1 MKIMFYKCKID
12 AVNCVGSTMEKNMNL
27 DILKQEDKCYSLKEL
42 LNLYS
47 KYIKNPMVVI
57 NHNYELIYYSNSE
70 YVDDVYKQATKSGAW
85 SLELITIANKTFKN
99 SNTKYSI
106 IDFINKEQRR
116 LFYKI
121 EHGDV
126 LGYLVLLEEK
136 ESSLENLD
144 LEMIEHLS
152 NSIGKIL
159 YLENSENN
167 NKNIQIFY
175 KSLLNSE
182 YKTKDILNSKIKD
195 YKIDVKAGL
204 LLISL
209 IDANIHQN
217 NYFKAKLENI
227 LQPETIFAYGDNALI
242 FLKNKDL
249 PISEITDFLID
260 NHLTA
265 IYVNQ
270 INDYFKFDSYYK
282 SLDNLLNFLK
292 HTKKNVL
299 YYEDDYKMYLPF
311 LSERFSL
318 DEIINFINIKILQ
331 IYQDDITNNSDNI
344 DTLYYY
350 LSYDKSLAKTS
361 SKLFIHK
368 NTVSYRLLK
377 ISDIYDID
385 FNDLMMNKVYLHSIF
400 LVKYY
405 DYKLNKNS

>member
-242 FLKNKDL
+242 FLKNKEL